1 MAAAEE
7 ISAVCLWEKRR
18 PAAAH
23 LIVRAEVFVLL
34 HHLQLSAPPHQ
45 NGLHPATRQV
55 GVQLG
60 SEYIDSPQRQSL
72 EELNRLSG
80 SNAEQNSGAC
90 ESRTRRRAG
99 GLVLTH
105 LYYK

>member
-1 MAAAEE
+1 MNL
-7 ISAVCLWEKRR
+7 S
-18 PAAAH
+18 PPQPAH

-45 NGLHPATRQV
+45 NGLHPAARQV

-60 SEYIDSPQRQSL
+60 RKDIDPSRRQSL
-72 EELNRLSG
+72 ERINRLSG
-80 SNAEQNSGAC
+80 SNADQTSGAS

-105 LYYK
+105 FY